1 MRARKPGLQAPSNL
15 AGSKIKN
22 THVFF
27 PHEFFLRDMIS
38 KIGKSTCHVSCIYSE
53 VKAIKPTLYLKFSAK
68 YAFCQASR
76 NLKNRLAGSG
86 RDYRIGD
93 LGETRNRSSGCT
105 PAQAGVGRYVGSTG
119 YDTKPSIN
127 DDQVD
132 VVVGQAHTTSSLA

>member
-1 MRARKPGLQAPSNL
+1 
-15 AGSKIKN
+15 
-22 THVFF
+22 
-27 PHEFFLRDMIS
+27 MIS
-38 KIGKSTCHVSCIYSE
+38 NIGKSTCHVSCLYSE
-53 VKAIKPTLYLKFSAK
+53 GKVIKPTILKHEEK
-68 YAFCQASR
+68 YAFSQAPR

-86 RDYRIGD
+86 GDCRTGD

>member
-1 MRARKPGLQAPSNL
+1 MSP
-15 AGSKIKN
+15 
-22 THVFF
+22 
-27 PHEFFLRDMIS
+27 M
-38 KIGKSTCHVSCIYSE
+38 GKCRHGYMSHGHMS
-53 VKAIKPTLYLKFSAK
+53 P
-68 YAFCQASR
+68 
-76 NLKNRLAGSG
+76 NP
-86 RDYRIGD
+86 GD

>member
-1 MRARKPGLQAPSNL
+1 
-15 AGSKIKN
+15 
-22 THVFF
+22 
-27 PHEFFLRDMIS
+27 MIS
-38 KIGKSTCHVSCIYSE
+38 NIGKSTRHVSCLNSE
-53 VKAIKPTLYLKFSAK
+53 GKAIKPTNSKLVEK
-68 YAFCQASR
+68 YAFSQAPR

-86 RDYRIGD
+86 GDCRTGD